1 MIILFVCQANIVRSY
16 MAEAILKEKL
26 RRQQIKEVTVL
37 SAGLMDMQGAPADPT
52 ATQLLLDGGFPLSEH
67 YSKLLDRNM
76 VEKADW
82 IIVMETSQKMAILDN
97 YPEVRNKVYLLK
109 TFSKDYN
116 GIDMEIRDPY
126 RQSIYLYRLCFSE
139 IYLALDGFIKC
150 I

>member
-26 RRQQIKEVTVL
+26 HRQQIKEVTVM

-52 ATQLLLDGGFPLSEH
+52 AAKLLCDGGFPLSEH

-76 VEKADW
+76 VEMADW
-82 IIVMETSQKMAILDN
+82 IMVMENTQRMAILAD
-97 YPEVRNKVYLLK
+97 YPEAKDKVHLLK
-109 TFSKDYN
+109 TFSRDYN